1 MNGAQD
7 LGGAMGHGPVNP
19 EADEPVFH
27 GEWEQRVLALTL
39 AMGFYGQWNIDKGRY
54 ARESLPPAQYL
65 SSSYYQI
72 WFAGLKKLLVAAG
85 FVTAEELAKG
95 KPLAPP
101 RPLPR
106 PPVTATEVPTI
117 LARGGPSSRPQSAP
131 PRFRI
136 GDTVHTGNINPE
148 THTRLARYLRG
159 RVGEIVLVHGA
170 HVFPDSSAHDH
181 GDDPHHLY
189 TVRFSAREL
198 WGDDRNPNDHVHAD
212 IWEPYLANE

>member
-7 LGGAMGHGPVNP
+7 LGGTMGHGPVNP
-19 EADEPVFH
+19 EPDEPVFH

-72 WFAGLKKLLVAAG
+72 WVAGLKKLLVAAG
-85 FVTAEELAKG
+85 FVTAEELTKG

-106 PPVTATEVPTI
+106 PPVTAKEVPAI
-117 LARGGPSSRPQSAP
+117 LARGGPSSRPEPAP
-131 PRFRI
+131 PR
-136 GDTVHTGNINPE
+136 P
-148 THTRLARYLRG
+148 
-159 RVGEIVLVHGA
+159 
-170 HVFPDSSAHDH
+170 SA
-181 GDDPHHLY
+181 
-189 TVRFSAREL
+189 VR
-198 WGDDRNPNDHVHAD
+198 
-212 IWEPYLANE
+212 